1 MANQTIA
8 APIRGSVQAI
18 DKPRRFAGKQ
28 FQKNFTTTVATI
40 LVTIGALIVLFPIA
54 WMLSTSLKGPV
65 EALKMPPT
73 WIPAKFQWG
82 NYYEALVVDVP
93 FAKYFYN
100 SFYYAVM
107 VMVAEVIS
115 VSFIAFG
122 FARLRAPGRN
132 TLFMLVLATLML
144 PYHATLIP
152 QYYLFSKLGL
162 TNSYFP
168 LIFPHWFGSA
178 YLIFM
183 VRQFYMGIPKEYDEA
198 AIIEGASY
206 FTIWYKIIV
215 PLSKATLGAMAI
227 MSFMFHYNDYIGPM
241 IYINDNSNFPVQLGL
256 SMFRAPY
263 GGTPYHLLMAASL
276 AVILPCVVIFFLFQ
290 RYLIQG
296 VVVSGVKG

>member
-8 APIRGSVQAI
+8 NPMRGSAQI
-18 DKPRRFAGKQ
+18 SKRPRRFTSKR
-28 FQKNFTTTVATI
+28 FRENFVRTVATI
-40 LVTIGALIVLFPIA
+40 LVTIGAVIALFPIA

-65 EALKMPPT
+65 EALKMPPN
-73 WIPAKFQWG
+73 WIPSKFHWE

-93 FAKYFYN
+93 FARYFYN
-100 SFYYAVM
+100 SFYYAIM
-107 VMVAEVIS
+107 VMVAEVVS

-132 TLFMLVLATLML
+132 ALFLLVLATLML

-152 QYYLFSKLGL
+152 QYYLFSKLHL

-183 VRQFYMGIPKEYDEA
+183 VRQFYLGIPSEYDEA
-198 AIIEGASY
+198 ALIEGASY
-206 FTIWYKIIV
+206 FAIWYKIII

-227 MSFMFHYNDYIGPM
+227 MSFMYHYNDFIGPM
-241 IYINDNSNFPVQLGL
+241 IYINDNYNFPVQLGL

-276 AVILPCVVIFFLFQ
+276 AVIVPCVVIFFIFQ
-290 RYLIQG
+290 RYFIQG